1 MLFCAGLLGAG
12 CSSTY
17 MKNRGRDAMQ
27 CIDWGIVTTKTIR
40 RRFLGLPGRLTRSAR
55 LVTLHLPA
63 RWPWAGPFQ
72 LALARLRAIP
82 IAA

>member
-1 MLFCAGLLGAG
+1 
-12 CSSTY
+12 
-17 MKNRGRDAMQ
+17 MKISYTITDLAREFG
-27 CIDWGIVTTKTIR
+27 VTTRTIR

-63 RWPWAGPFQ
+63 RWPWAERFQ